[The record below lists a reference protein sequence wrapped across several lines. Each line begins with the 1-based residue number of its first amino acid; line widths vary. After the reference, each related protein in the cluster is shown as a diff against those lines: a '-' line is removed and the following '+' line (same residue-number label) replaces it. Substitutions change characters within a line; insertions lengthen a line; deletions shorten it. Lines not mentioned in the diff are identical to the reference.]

1 MLKQALCDAL
11 VGRDAELSALEDAL
25 LTVGRDRSGGLV
37 LLEGEA
43 GMGKT
48 RLAHEL
54 ADRAEAI
61 GWTVLWGGC
70 SEAEVAL
77 PYLPFVEALGNH
89 FAQRSPAEI
98 HRELGGAARELSL
111 LFPQL
116 ELPDVEPPAGDPA
129 QAKLRLFESV
139 VAVLRAAARDAGVLL
154 VVDDIHWSDASTR
167 ELLDHLARRL

>member
-25 LTVGRDRSGGLV
+25 LTVGREQSGGLV

-48 RLAHEL
+48 RLAPEL
-54 ADRAEAI
+54 ADRAGAL
-61 GWTVLWGGC
+61 GWDVLWGSC

-89 FAQRSPAEI
+89 FAARTPDQL
-98 HRELGGAARELSL
+98 HREL
-111 LFPQL
+111 
-116 ELPDVEPPAGDPA
+116 
-129 QAKLRLFESV
+129 
-139 VAVLRAAARDAGVLL
+139 
-154 VVDDIHWSDASTR
+154 
-167 ELLDHLARRL
+167 

>member
-25 LTVGRDRSGGLV
+25 LTVGRDGSGGLV

-54 ADRAEAI
+54 ADRARAL

-77 PYLPFVEALGNH
+77 PYLPFVEALGH
-89 FAQRSPAEI
+89 YFARRDPDEI
-98 HRELGGAARELSL
+98 HAQLGGAARELGL

-116 ELPDVEPPAGDPA
+116 AVPDAAPAVGDAA

-139 VAVLRAAARDAGVLL
+139 VAALRTAADGGTGVLL
-154 VVDDIHWSDASTR
+154 VVDDIHWADG
-167 ELLDHLARRL
+167 